1 MSALIKCK
9 IGDMQNMKK
18 KFAVSFKFWS
28 LVAMKHILEDIIIC
42 SDLFIFYWPE
52 ISQPLK
58 LTIQI

>member
-1 MSALIKCK
+1 
-9 IGDMQNMKK
+9 MQNMKK